1 MHRTAEPYCWCGINC
16 AHWQLETRK
25 ERLAQQTNRIS
36 IDRDFTMQIHRR
48 VKKSS
53 KKTNYPNKTKRNN
66 KSNPNSNR
74 KLLSLSR
81 CYSKCNWL
89 NWLKLTG
96 MATICD
102 WPHFSFQC
110 GICKTKIGRS
120 KCGWT
125 NFDFMKSKT
134 FRSQHLITV
143 RQVNCILD
151 WLLRFRN
158 WLRTTGCLKTIRI
171 QSNVVYHFISFQ
183 IEIHVFYDTFNSM
196 DFNWTLFPSPHSK
209 EKRPYFT
216 SVHRM
221 SNAFQRALIQW
232 IHQINVYNIT
242 FICAILAPFVF
253 SKSHNNLNNKY

>member
-36 IDRDFTMQIHRR
+36 IDREFTMQIHRR
-48 VKKSS
+48 VRKSS
-53 KKTNYPNKTKRNN
+53 RKKNYPNKTKQQIESKF
-66 KSNPNSNR
+66 KSQIIIIISMLFKMQLAQLTRTHWNGYN
-74 KLLSLSR
+74 L
-81 CYSKCNWL
+81 WL
-89 NWLKLTG
+89 
-96 MATICD
+96 AA
-102 WPHFSFQC
+102 FQC

-158 WLRTTGCLKTIRI
+158 WLRTTGCPKTIRI
-171 QSNVVYHFISFQ
+171 QFDIVYHFISFQ
-183 IEIHVFYDTFNSM
+183 IEIHVFLWYVWLDGLQLDVFTFSAFRRKTPVFHISPSNVERISASVDSVNS
-196 DFNWTLFPSPHSK
+196 
-209 EKRPYFT
+209 
-216 SVHRM
+216 
-221 SNAFQRALIQW
+221 SNQRI
-232 IHQINVYNIT
+232 
-242 FICAILAPFVF
+242 
-253 SKSHNNLNNKY
+253 